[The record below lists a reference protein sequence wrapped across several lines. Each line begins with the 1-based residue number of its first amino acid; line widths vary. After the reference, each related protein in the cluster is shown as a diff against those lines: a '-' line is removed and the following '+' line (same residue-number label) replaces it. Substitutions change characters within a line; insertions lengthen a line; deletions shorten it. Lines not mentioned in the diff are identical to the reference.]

1 MADIC
6 ALSTVD
12 FADWIGLPID
22 PERLHLIAWHQRV
35 SARPSALA

>member
-12 FADWIGLPID
+12 FADWIGLPI
-22 PERLHLIAWHQRV
+22 PEDVPNVKAWHARV
-35 SARPSALA
+35 TARPSASA

>member
-12 FADWIGLPID
+12 FAAWIGLPLD
-22 PERLHLIAWHQRV
+22 PALTSLAAWHERV
-35 SARPSALA
+35 SARPSAAA

>member
-12 FADWIGLPID
+12 FANWIGLPLGD
-22 PERLHLIAWHQRV
+22 DVPHLTAWRDRMK
-35 SARPSALA
+35 ARPSAEA